1 MASNREDTFSFLE
14 DRNRRGTNVSD
25 TSPLAPIYVE
35 GTPSRE
41 VMFRLPPLQNMQP
54 SITTEHSLGG
64 GDVSVSRNFEQPQ
77 LPISRVER
85 PNYPGPDR
93 ESSYERP
100 SFGYT
105 SNTGT
110 FGLGVRNG
118 IVSQA
123 NLNTAPLV
131 STVIRN
137 SNTYEASRNLSSDF
151 DRRGSLGSYGPS
163 RVFGDQGSFMGAQ
176 NTKGMKP
183 GTYDGTGSWSDFLIQ
198 FNLIADYYHWNNYD
212 KALQLA
218 THLRGT
224 AQGVLGD
231 LSQTQRTDF
240 ESLTSA
246 LAARFEPVQQSELYR
261 AKIKSRLR
269 RKGEPIVEL
278 AQDVRKLI
286 RLAYPSAN
294 ADVREQLSKDCF
306 IDALNDHDLEW
317 AVLQGKPCSVEDAM
331 KLALEYEAF
340 QKGRRGRYGDVRP
353 FSTEGQDLMPEI
365 NGGLLQSPGAGGNQ
379 NRGSNANGRRKKCTF
394 CQRTGHV
401 ENECYQKK
409 NLQNA
414 DIRACYFCNSTDHL
428 IRDCEA
434 RRRHL
439 QGYANRQ
446 GPWGMNGIS
455 FNQGNGNQTAQGGN
469 QPGNGF

>member
-1 MASNREDTFSFLE
+1 
-14 DRNRRGTNVSD
+14 
-25 TSPLAPIYVE
+25 
-35 GTPSRE
+35 
-41 VMFRLPPLQNMQP
+41 
-54 SITTEHSLGG
+54 
-64 GDVSVSRNFEQPQ
+64 
-77 LPISRVER
+77 
-85 PNYPGPDR
+85 
-93 ESSYERP
+93 
-100 SFGYT
+100 
-105 SNTGT
+105 
-110 FGLGVRNG
+110 
-118 IVSQA
+118 
-123 NLNTAPLV
+123 
-131 STVIRN
+131 
-137 SNTYEASRNLSSDF
+137 
-151 DRRGSLGSYGPS
+151 
-163 RVFGDQGSFMGAQ
+163 MGAQ
-176 NTKGMKP
+176 NTTKGMKP
-183 GTYDGTGSWSDFLIQ
+183 GTYDGTGGWSDYLIQ
-198 FNLIADYYHWNNYD
+198 FNLIADYYRWDNYE

-224 AQGVLGD
+224 AQGVLSD

-240 ESLTSA
+240 TSLTSA

-317 AVLQGKPCSVEDAM
+317 AVLQGKPSTVEDAL

-353 FSTEGQDLMPEI
+353 FSTEGQDLKQET
-365 NGGLLQSPGAGGNQ
+365 NRGVQQSPGVGGYQ
-379 NRGSNANGRRKKCTF
+379 NRGPNANGRRKKCTF
-394 CQRTGHV
+394 CQRLGHL

-414 DIRACYFCNSTDHL
+414 GPRACYFCNATDHL

-439 QGYANRQ
+439 QNYPNHP
-446 GPWGMNGIS
+446 GPLGMNNMYL
-455 FNQGNGNQTAQGGN
+455 NQGNGNQNAQAGN
-469 QPGNGF
+469 QAGNGL

>member
-1 MASNREDTFSFLE
+1 MDSNREDPHSLLG
-14 DRNRRGTNVSD
+14 DRNYMGSTVSSSSSEP
-25 TSPLAPIYVE
+25 TFVE

-41 VMFRLPPLQNMQP
+41 VMLRLPPLHDMRS
-54 SITTEHSLGG
+54 SITTEHSRMA
-64 GDVSVSRNFEQPQ
+64 GDQSVSRSSEQTQ
-77 LPISRVER
+77 MPIRGVGR
-85 PNYPGPDR
+85 PNYSGSHRDL
-93 ESSYERP
+93 SYEGP

-105 SNTGT
+105 SNSST
-110 FGLGVRNG
+110 FGLGVRDSG
-118 IVSQA
+118 VSQA
-123 NLNTAPLV
+123 NLSTTPSISTYIRDTNTREP
-131 STVIRN
+131 
-137 SNTYEASRNLSSDF
+137 SRNISTDH
-151 DRRGSLGSYGPS
+151 DRWESRASYGPS
-163 RVFGDQGSFMGAQ
+163 RPYRDHGSLMGAQ
-176 NTKGMKP
+176 NTTKGMKP
-183 GTYDGTGSWSDFLIQ
+183 GTYDGTAGWSDYLIQ
-198 FNLIADYYHWNNYD
+198 FNLIADYYRWDNYE

-224 AQGVLGD
+224 AQGVLSD

-240 ESLTSA
+240 TSLTSA

-294 ADVREQLSKDCF
+294 GDVREQLSKDCF

-317 AVLQGKPCSVEDAM
+317 AVLQGKPSTVEDAL

-353 FSTEGQDLMPEI
+353 FSTEGQDQKQET
-365 NGGLLQSPGAGGNQ
+365 
-379 NRGSNANGRRKKCTF
+379 NRGVQQSQGVGGYQYRGPNANGRRKKCTF
-394 CQRTGHV
+394 CQRLGHL

-409 NLQNA
+409 NLQNGGP
-414 DIRACYFCNSTDHL
+414 RACYFCNATDHL

-439 QGYANRQ
+439 QNYQNHP
-446 GPWGMNGIS
+446 GPQGMN
-455 FNQGNGNQTAQGGN
+455 NMYLNHGNGNQNAQAGN
-469 QPGNGF
+469 QAGNGL